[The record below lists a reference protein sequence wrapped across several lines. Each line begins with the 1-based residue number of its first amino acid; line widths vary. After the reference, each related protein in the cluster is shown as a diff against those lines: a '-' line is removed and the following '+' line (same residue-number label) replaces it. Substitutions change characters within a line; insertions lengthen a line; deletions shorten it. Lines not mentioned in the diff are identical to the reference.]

1 MHVVRIEPAYLE
13 KFYTAAEL
21 RPVRIEIY
29 KKKQDWVVKSV
40 HDSIGSEII
49 FQMS

>member
-1 MHVVRIEPAYLE
+1 MRVVRIEPAYLE
-13 KFYTAAEL
+13 KFYTAEL
-21 RPVRIEIY
+21 RPVGIEIY
-29 KKKQDWVVKSV
+29 KEKRHDWVVKSV